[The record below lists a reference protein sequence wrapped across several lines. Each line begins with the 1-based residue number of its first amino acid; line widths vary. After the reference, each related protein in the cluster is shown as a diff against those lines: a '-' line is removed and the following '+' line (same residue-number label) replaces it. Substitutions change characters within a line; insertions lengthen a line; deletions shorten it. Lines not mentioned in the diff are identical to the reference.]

1 METVTFVALPAAS
14 RSWTS
19 IFFMAE
25 DQLGYCSRSV
35 RTALTSAAAA
45 SIVIECEDWSLMGRG
60 YLFRLPDSNRYFSAM
75 NEIFQPALE
84 PAATAGNL
92 TNLVAERAW
101 FEPERIM
108 VSRPLGD
115 GWQPVS
121 ARELEAEIRATAKG
135 LIAAGVNIG
144 DRVAIM
150 ARTRYEW
157 TILDFAIWFA
167 GGVTVPIYETSSA
180 EQVDWIM
187 TDSHSVAI
195 IVETP
200 QLRDLVKPVLPSF
213 TANIWTMT
221 ENVLA
226 QLAYLGR
233 DVSDAE
239 IDRRRGALNPD
250 SLATLI
256 YTSGTTGK
264 PKGVQLTHG
273 NFLAECGNVVQGAA
287 DLFMKPGG
295 STLLFLP
302 VAHVFGRMVQIG
314 SIRAGLHLAH
324 CGDVLGRLTTD
335 LASFKPTFVLAV
347 PRIFEKVYNGAEAKA
362 DAAGKGAIF
371 RKAAAVAIE
380 YSQAL
385 DSGKISPTL
394 RIKHALFDKLVYSK
408 IRHGLGGRVEAAI
421 SGGAPLGERLGH
433 FYRGAG
439 IRVLEGYGLTETTAG
454 ATLNLTTAHR
464 VGSVGKPIPGT
475 TIKIADD
482 GEVLIKGPIVMRGY
496 WQNDAANKEVF
507 TDDGYFRSGDL
518 GKLDE
523 EGFLYIVGRK
533 KELIVTSGGKN
544 VAPAVLED
552 RLRAHPLVS
561 QCIVVGDNQPY
572 IAALVTIDP
581 EAIKSWIAA
590 NKKDGAT
597 VADLTKDPDLI
608 AVIQTAV
615 DEANKAVSRAESIRK
630 FTILPVDFT
639 IAGGHLTA
647 KLSVKRHVVQKEFA
661 KEIADLFA

>member
-1 METVTFVALPAAS
+1 MLS
-14 RSWTS
+14 
-19 IFFMAE
+19 
-25 DQLGYCSRSV
+25 
-35 RTALTSAAAA
+35 
-45 SIVIECEDWSLMGRG
+45 G
-60 YLFRLPDSNRYFSAM
+60 YLLPMTMTASAPSSKTEFTTM
-75 NEIFQPALE
+75 AIVPPA
-84 PAATAGNL
+84 TTGNL

-101 FEPERIM
+101 FEPERVM
-108 VSRPLGD
+108 LSRPLGD
-115 GWQPVS
+115 GWQNVT
-121 ARELEAEIRATAKG
+121 AKEFEAEVRTTAKG
-135 LIAAGVNIG
+135 LIASGVQLG

-167 GGVTVPIYETSSA
+167 GGTTVPIYETSSA

-187 TDSHSVAI
+187 SDSSSVAI

-200 QLRDLVKPVLPSF
+200 AHKELVTPVLGS
-213 TANIWTMT
+213 NVKNVWTMT
-221 ENVLA
+221 ENVLS
-226 QLAYLGR
+226 QLAWAGK
-233 DVSDAE
+233 DVPDSLVDE
-239 IDRRRGALNPD
+239 RRNALTPD

-273 NFLAECGNVVQGAA
+273 NFLSECGNVVAGAS
-287 DLFMKPGG
+287 DLFLKPGG

-314 SIRAGLHLAH
+314 AVSAGLHLAH
-324 CGDVLGRLTTD
+324 CSDPLTRLLPD

-371 RKAAAVAIE
+371 RKAADVAIA
-380 YSQAL
+380 YSEAL
-385 DSGKISPTL
+385 DTGKMSAGL
-394 RIKHALFDKLVYSK
+394 KFKHALFDKLVFSK
-408 IRHGLGGRVEAAI
+408 IRHSLGGRVEAAI
-421 SGGAPLGERLGH
+421 SGGAPLGVRLGH
-433 FYRGAG
+433 FFRGAG
-439 IRVLEGYGLTETTAG
+439 VRVLEGYGLTETTAG

-464 VGSVGKPIPGT
+464 VGSVGRPIPGT

-482 GEVLIKGPIVMRGY
+482 GEVLIKGGIVMRGY
-496 WQNDAANKEVF
+496 WQNDAANSEVF
-507 TDDGYFRSGDL
+507 TSDGYFRSGDL
-518 GKLDE
+518 GKLDD
-523 EGFLYIVGRK
+523 EGYLYIVGRK

-561 QCIVVGDNQPY
+561 QCMVVGDNQPY

-581 EAIKSWIAA
+581 EAIKTWITA

-597 VADLTKDPDLI
+597 IAELVNDPDLI
-608 AVIQTAV
+608 SVIQTAV

-647 KLSVKRHVVQKEFA
+647 KLSVKRHVVAKEFA
-661 KEIADLFA
+661 AEIEALFA